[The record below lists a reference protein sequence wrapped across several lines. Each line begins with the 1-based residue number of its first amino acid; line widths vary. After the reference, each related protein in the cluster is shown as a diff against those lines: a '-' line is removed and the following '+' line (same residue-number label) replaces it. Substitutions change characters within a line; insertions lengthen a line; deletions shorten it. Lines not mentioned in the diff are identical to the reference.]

1 MAVFPES
8 SKGFKKES
16 SMVKGNLE
24 SGDVVI
30 NVNTMDG
37 IWTGEIV
44 YMKSATA
51 DGSVRTAPFAH
62 IAIPKQIR
70 RKRTKWALRF
80 IKDIRERMKIE
91 FVDPVDEDVR
101 TMASYLFKTTDMNPI
116 MAGLSAR
123 LIVGTVGV
131 TLI

>member
-1 MAVFPES
+1 MA
-8 SKGFKKES
+8 
-16 SMVKGNLE
+16 KGNLDK
-24 SGDVVI
+24 GDIVI
-30 NVNTMDG
+30 NVNTMEG
-37 IWTGEIV
+37 VWSGEIV

-51 DGSVRTAPFAH
+51 DGSIKTSPFAH

-70 RKRTKWALRF
+70 RKRTKWALEF

-91 FVDPVDEDVR
+91 FVEPVEEDVR
-101 TMASYLFKTTDMNPI
+101 AMASYLFKTTDMNPI

-123 LIVGTVGV
+123 LIVGTVGI

>member
-1 MAVFPES
+1 
-8 SKGFKKES
+8 
-16 SMVKGNLE
+16 MVKGNLE

-30 NVNTMDG
+30 NVNTTDG
-37 IWTGEIV
+37 VWTGEIV

-51 DGSVRTAPFAH
+51 DGSVRTSPFAH
-62 IAIPKQIR
+62 IAFPAQIR

-91 FVDPVDEDVR
+91 FAEPAEEDVR
-101 TMASYLFKTTDMNPI
+101 AMASYLFKTTDMNPV
-116 MAGLSAR
+116 MAGFSAR
-123 LIVGTVGV
+123 LIVGTVGI